1 MSIPS
6 ILIWYFFSIF
16 PIILLYCFAANYCKS
31 AINQNHL
38 TEVDKSVQNIL
49 WKYDKVTLKLYFKE
63 LRILRQI
70 ELLVCQKSFFSSQK
84 IIALQ
89 CILHCFIVLSNLIL
103 EDPSEGSFLLE
114 HSTAYFVLLRL
125 SWVCVFAC
133 LFGFCC
139 FVLFFFS

>member
-6 ILIWYFFSIF
+6 ILIWYFFSVF

-38 TEVDKSVQNIL
+38 TKADQSLQNIL
-49 WKYDKVTLKLYFKE
+49 WKYDKVTLKLYFRE

-70 ELLVCQKSFFSSQK
+70 ELLVCQKSFFSPQK

-103 EDPSEGSFLLE
+103 EVPSEGSSFLLE

-125 SWVCVFAC
+125 SWVCVFVVVV
-133 LFGFCC
+133 GF
-139 FVLFFFS
+139 FP